1 MIPFTR
7 TSSIIVSKRKP
18 IGTLSPP
25 LVIRFGAIG
34 DMILIT
40 PLLRAL
46 AERHGRPCDVI
57 GHSRWL
63 PTLFRNLPFVGEV
76 HAIDSLNA
84 PYLFEPSKQ
93 RVTRWLRERP
103 AGPVYVLQA
112 DVATQAMVRRAR
124 VTPVASQSAL
134 PRTTGEHP
142 VDWHQRLGKFPASWR
157 REPELVVSDAEMTDC
172 QQWLAQRGFHDAP
185 LVLLQAGNRK
195 TSSWRTS
202 TTDHKIWPVECW
214 AAVARGVL
222 ASIPNARVLL
232 IGASKEQLLAREIE
246 TAVGDRRV
254 IAVADQLPLRRL
266 FALQR
271 LAHSLISVD
280 TGPAHAAAA
289 LGCPAVVLFGH
300 TDPRSIG
307 PITGLGPC
315 RTVHPP
321 GAPALTSRMPWPK
334 DSCLSGI
341 APGDVLRSWQAL
353 PQRVGEPLLTA

>member
-1 MIPFTR
+1 MVGFANAPD
-7 TSSIIVSKRKP
+7 SA
-18 IGTLSPP
+18 P

-63 PTLFRNLPFVGEV
+63 PVLFRHLPFVGEV
-76 HAIDSLNA
+76 RTIDSLNA

-93 RVTRWLRERP
+93 RVTRWLRERAP
-103 AGPVYVLQA
+103 GPIYVLQA
-112 DVATQAMVRRAR
+112 DSATVAMVRRAR
-124 VTPVASQSAL
+124 ITPLASEVQV
-134 PRTTGEHP
+134 PRAMGEHP
-142 VDWHQRLGKFPASWR
+142 VDWHQRLCGFSQTWR
-157 REPELVVSDAEMTDC
+157 RDPELLVSEAEMADC
-172 QQWLAQRGFHDAP
+172 QNWIAQRGLTDAP
-185 LVLLQAGNRK
+185 LVLIQAGNRK

-202 TTDHKIWPVECW
+202 STDRKIWALESW
-214 AAVARGVL
+214 IAVARGVL
-222 ASIPNARVLL
+222 ARLPHVRVLL
-232 IGASKEQLLAREIE
+232 IGAPKEQLLAREIE
-246 TAVGDRRV
+246 QGVGDPRV

-271 LAHSLISVD
+271 YAHSMISVD

-300 TDPRSIG
+300 TDPRATG

-321 GAPALTSRMPWPK
+321 AAPSLTSHVPWPK

-341 APGDVLRSWQAL
+341 TPDNVLRSWQSL
-353 PQRVGEPLLTA
+353 SQHVGQPLLTA

>member
-1 MIPFTR
+1 MSIFSF
-7 TSSIIVSKRKP
+7 TSSIAASAQKFVRTS
-18 IGTLSPP
+18 SPP

-63 PTLFRNLPFVGEV
+63 PALFRHLPFVGDV
-76 HAIDSLNA
+76 QAIDSLNA

-103 AGPVYVLQA
+103 VGPVYVLQA
-112 DVATQAMVRRAR
+112 DVATLAMVRRAR
-124 VTPVASQSAL
+124 ITPIASQIDL
-134 PRTTGEHP
+134 PRGAGEHP
-142 VDWHQRLGKFPASWR
+142 VDWYQRLGKFSAPWR
-157 REPELVVSDAEMTDC
+157 RDPELMVSESEMTDC
-172 QQWLAQRGFHDAP
+172 RHWLAQRGLQEAP

-195 TSSWRTS
+195 TSTWRTS
-202 TTDHKIWPVECW
+202 TSDHKIWPVECW
-214 AAVARGVL
+214 AAIARGVL
-222 ASIPNARVLL
+222 ASMPDARVLL
-232 IGASKEQLLAREIE
+232 IGAPKEHLLARDIE
-246 TAVGDRRV
+246 TAVGDKRV
-254 IAVADQLPLRRL
+254 LAVADQVPLRRL

-300 TDPRSIG
+300 TDPRAIG
-307 PITGLGPC
+307 PINGLGPC
-315 RTVHPP
+315 HTVHPH
-321 GAPALTSRMPWPK
+321 GAPSLTSR
-334 DSCLSGI
+334 
-341 APGDVLRSWQAL
+341 
-353 PQRVGEPLLTA
+353 